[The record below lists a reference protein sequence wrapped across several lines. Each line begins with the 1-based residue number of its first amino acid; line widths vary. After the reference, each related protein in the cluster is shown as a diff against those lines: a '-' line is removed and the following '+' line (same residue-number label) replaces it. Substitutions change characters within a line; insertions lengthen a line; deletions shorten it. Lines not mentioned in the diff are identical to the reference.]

1 LSVIVRVRSLI
12 YLPQDHYINVPI
24 DLSQV
29 LFIATSNS
37 LETMA
42 PPLLDRCEIIQ
53 LSGYTYNEKMHI
65 ARKYLLPKQ
74 IQANGLAPEHL
85 ILTDGTL
92 LHIATR
98 YTREAGVRSLE
109 RAIGAVVRY
118 KAVEWSEHVDNDA
131 GVGKEYKDIVGED
144 ELEEILGVP
153 RWDVEERERE
163 ERRGVV
169 YGLVVTGMGEG
180 GILPVETIAVPG
192 DGRLKLTGSL
202 GEVIKESGELALS
215 WVKTN
220 AYNLCITNARSN
232 DPLKVPNSIDI
243 HLHLPSG
250 AVKKDGPSAGIAMV
264 RELLVVAEQPLM
276 MISRR
281 LALSYLSSPVRVCHA
296 TLQ

>member
-1 LSVIVRVRSLI
+1 M
-12 YLPQDHYINVPI
+12 
-24 DLSQV
+24 

-37 LETMA
+37 LETMS
-42 PPLLDRCEIIQ
+42 PPLLDRCEIVQ
-53 LSGYTYNEKMHI
+53 LSGYTYSEKMHI

-74 IQANGLAPEHL
+74 LTANGLAPEHL
-85 ILTDGTL
+85 ILTDEAL

-118 KAVEWSEHVDNDA
+118 KAVEWAEHVDSDS
-131 GVGKEYKDIVGED
+131 GVGKEYKDIVEED
-144 ELEEILGVP
+144 ELESILGVP
-153 RWDVEERERE
+153 RWDAEERERE

-220 AYNLCITNARSN
+220 AYNLCITNTRSH

-250 AVKKDGPSAGIAMV
+250 AVRKDGPAKYV
-264 RELLVVAEQPLM
+264 
-276 MISRR
+276 RR
-281 LALSYLSSPVRVCHA
+281 LSMSER
-296 TLQ
+296 

>member
-1 LSVIVRVRSLI
+1 MDVAIDADSIL
-12 YLPQDHYINVPI
+12 QDHYINVPI

-29 LFIATSNS
+29 LFICTSNS
-37 LETMA
+37 LDTISA
-42 PPLLDRCEIIQ
+42 PLLDRCEIVH

-65 ARKYLLPKQ
+65 ARKFLLPKQ
-74 IQANGLAPEHL
+74 LQANGLAPEHL
-85 ILTDGTL
+85 ILTDDAL
-92 LHIATR
+92 MHIATR

-109 RAIGAVVRY
+109 RAIGGVARY
-118 KAVEWSEHVDNDA
+118 KAVEWAEHMDGDA
-131 GVGKEYKDIVGED
+131 AVGKEYKDVVEED
-144 ELEEILGVP
+144 EIEAILGVP
-153 RWDVEERERE
+153 RWDAEERERE

-180 GILPVETIAVPG
+180 GTLPVETTAVPG

-202 GEVIKESGELALS
+202 GDVIKESGELALS

-220 AYNLCITNARSN
+220 AYNLCITNTRSQ

-264 RELLVVAEQPLM
+264 SLSLPVPRPLLM
-276 MISRR
+276 YTSD
-281 LALSYLSSPVRVCHA
+281 VCFRFPPHGS
-296 TLQ
+296 LCSQ